1 MPKKTGWRNPAIKWV
16 MKQRNSC
23 EGSTTTC
30 GLFSIQTRLE
40 KRRTSFHEL
49 FCDSNRTLKKR
60 LKVSSLVPSKRPLQ
74 TAKTA
79 GLHSSVPRSLAQRSS
94 RARTHRRQ
102 AQPGRLYRSL
112 QNITLSNAVVSLSS
126 YFGKWIL
133 VCNFSII
140 TFGFQIIE
148 SHTDI
153 HLPFIRC
160 EKMKDAC
167 FNILDFPRIG
177 MEELTCSSWNH
188 YSILQSC
195 QSANRCLNIADFA
208 WSKFKLTSDW
218 KPHKTHA
225 PILFPETQSE
235 AVRSG
240 RLQLIRYDATALPL
254 SPIAYP
260 FIDPRLEYRSARSSI
275 VQTTFFVENKPMRK
289 LTENE

>member
-16 MKQRNSC
+16 MKQRNSW

-112 QNITLSNAVVSLSS
+112 QNITMSNAVASLSS
-126 YFGKWIL
+126 DFGKWIL
-133 VCNFSII
+133 VCNFFDHNIWISNYRKSYRH
-140 TFGFQIIE
+140 TFALHQMWKNEGCMFQYLRL
-148 SHTDI
+148 SSNRDGRVDM
-153 HLPFIRC
+153 FV
-160 EKMKDAC
+160 MKP
-167 FNILDFPRIG
+167 L
-177 MEELTCSSWNH
+177 LHS
-188 YSILQSC
+188 SILSVC
-195 QSANRCLNIADFA
+195 
-208 WSKFKLTSDW
+208 
-218 KPHKTHA
+218 
-225 PILFPETQSE
+225 
-235 AVRSG
+235 
-240 RLQLIRYDATALPL
+240 
-254 SPIAYP
+254 
-260 FIDPRLEYRSARSSI
+260 
-275 VQTTFFVENKPMRK
+275 
-289 LTENE
+289 